1 MDTLYNHNV
10 EYEQY
15 PAFYYTLK
23 LYYVISIVFL
33 AAIVYMSCK
42 KYNQNVPQNRL
53 RREYTV

>member
-1 MDTLYNHNV
+1 MNNLELNYV

-15 PAFYYTLK
+15 PIFSTTLK
-23 LYYVISIVFL
+23 LYYGVAIVFFG
-33 AAIVYMSCK
+33 AVIYMSCK